1 MSVNLLELLQGQM
14 GGAAIDAAAK
24 MLGSNRANAEK
35 GLNSSLIGV
44 LGGLMNGAG
53 APGGAEKIFDL
64 VTKGGI
70 DDSLLNNIGGIFSGG
85 NTDAITKTGN
95 GLLGSLFGGS
105 KLGTLAN
112 IVGKVSGLG
121 GGASSGLLSMVAPMA
136 IGLLKRYAMSKGM
149 NALGLGSLLGGQKSF
164 LSKAAGPDM
173 SDFLGLASGMMGG
186 AKETGAKAVGKTTG
200 AVKNVGSSARG
211 AATQATSSGGGLLK
225 KILPIALLAI
235 LGVLGWQMCSGDV
248 ANMADKTADMGKNVA
263 AGAMDKTKEA
273 ADAAAMK
280 AKQAAD
286 AAAMKAKE
294 AMSKG
299 ADFFKFEKGSMS
311 ANFADFLTNKNANLS
326 RTFVLDKVEFDTG
339 KASLRSV
346 SQAQLKNVAKILNEY
361 KGVNIE
367 LQGHTDSTGNA
378 ASNTKLSQARAA
390 AVKAFLATQGIAAN
404 RLGAKG
410 FGSTKPRGDNGT
422 AAGRQQNRRT
432 EIKVTKR

>member
-1 MSVNLLELLQGQM
+1 LLQGQM
-14 GGAAIDAAAK
+14 GGAVIDAAAK
-24 MLGSNRANAEK
+24 MLGSDRPSAEK
-35 GLNSSLIGV
+35 GLNSSLVGV
-44 LGGLMNGAG
+44 LGGLMNGAK

-70 DDSLLNNIGGIFSGG
+70 DDGLLNNIGGIFSGG

-136 IGLLKRYAMSKGM
+136 IGLLKRYAMKKGM
-149 NALGLGSLLGGQKSF
+149 NALGLGNLLGGQGGF
-164 LSKAAGPDM
+164 LSKASSPDM
-173 SDFLGLASGMMGG
+173 RDFLGLATGMGGG
-186 AKETGAKAVGKTTG
+186 AKETGRDAVRKTTET
-200 AVKNVGSSARG
+200 ARNVGSSARG

-225 KILPIALLAI
+225 KLLPLLLLGLLGLLAWP
-235 LGVLGWQMCSGDV
+235 LLKGCGGDAIDATKNA
-248 ANMADKTADMGKNVA
+248 ANKTVETTKNVA
-263 AGAMDKTKEA
+263 AGAVDKTKEA
-273 ADAAAMK
+273 ATAVVDK
-280 AKQAAD
+280 T
-286 AAAMKAKE
+286 KE
-294 AMSKG
+294 AVSKG

-311 ANFADFLTNKNANLS
+311 AKFSDFLTNKNANLS

-339 KASLRSV
+339 KATLRGS
-346 SQAQLKNVAKILNEY
+346 SQAQLTNVARILKEY
-361 KGVNIE
+361 KGVSIE

-378 ASNTKLSQARAA
+378 AANTKLSQARADA
-390 AVKAFLATQGIAAN
+390 AKAFLVKQGIAAG

-410 FGSTKPRGDNGT
+410 YGSSIERESNATP
-422 AAGRQQNRRT
+422 AGRQKNRRT